1 MNQRIRAIPIVHT
14 QYINID
20 INRDVLLCFTIPRSS
35 IGQKLIFEFC
45 HPSGAMWTKRGVTPC
60 TNRAYCLCLIKN
72 IEDNNTFF
80 SDNDTLTE
88 L

>member
-45 HPSGAMWTKRGVTPC
+45 HPSGAMCIGIVHLFKINIGV
-60 TNRAYCLCLIKN
+60 
-72 IEDNNTFF
+72 F
-80 SDNDTLTE
+80 
-88 L
+88 